1 MDAKNNSDDAFTLR
15 VLLVGE
21 AGDGILSAGDTLMR
35 AAAALGFHSAVHN
48 SFPPTIRGGICSALV
63 TVSDDS
69 SAAPISLSADF
80 VFALS
85 RASLVVLGG
94 ADNVGRINDAI
105 NCGTDM
111 SSAIDAKDG
120 YADGT
125 QSFKLNFDLC
135 PSIQTHPQ
143 LKSSF
148 VLGVLSAILGISND
162 IVLGLITEK
171 LKTKNMTA
179 QNSEAFRLGA
189 ESAASDILPSLGTVN
204 RHAFR
209 LATARPSAENRVIL
223 GGNRAVALGA
233 ISAGCRVYASYPI
246 TPATPIGAL
255 MALYLPAFGGVAY
268 QAEDEMAAIGAV
280 TGSWFFDTPAM
291 TATSGPGLSLM
302 QEFLGYCSMTETPAV
317 IVDVQRAGP
326 SIGMP
331 TKHSQEDLMA
341 AIFGGHGEGQRII
354 LAPSTIEECFYLTLE
369 AFDMARY
376 FRCPVILLTDSA
388 LGNLQVSCKR
398 PNTSVG
404 FKGHILN
411 TSHDAHDESAAVAA
425 AAAQA
430 AASRTAVRRI
440 TGLEHDAKGIPSN
453 TANNRVRQQYK
464 RFSKMD
470 KIEADYGYMQT
481 FDLGDIKPPMPKS
494 RFAARM
500 HNDAT
505 PADLC
510 VISWGFSA
518 AMTRMAVS
526 ALRKRGMKIAC
537 LYPRMLF
544 PFVSG
549 PYLELLNFC
558 KRIAVVES
566 NYTGQLASLIRTNTG
581 INTISVKK
589 YNGEPFSPEEI
600 EAELNGIIE
609 MEKFISDIGN
619 ASDGGEAAK

>member
-1 MDAKNNSDDAFTLR
+1 MDAKNNSDDAFTMR

-35 AAAALGFHSAVHN
+35 AAAALGFHSSVHN
-48 SFPPTIRGGICSALV
+48 SFPPTIRGGICSTLV
-63 TVSDDS
+63 TISDSD

-105 NCGTDM
+105 NCGADM
-111 SSAIDAKDG
+111 NSAIDARDG
-120 YADGT
+120 YTDVT
-125 QSFKLNFDLC
+125 QSFKLDFGLC
-135 PSIQTHPQ
+135 PYIKTHPQ

-162 IVLGLITEK
+162 LVAGIITEK
-171 LKTKNMTA
+171 LKKKNLTA
-179 QNSEAFRLGA
+179 QNRESFRLGF
-189 ESAASDILPSLGTVN
+189 ESATSDILPSLREVN

-209 LATARPSAENRVIL
+209 LAAARQPAEERVIL

-255 MALYLPAFGGVAY
+255 MALYLPAFGGFAY
-268 QAEDEMAAIGAV
+268 QAEDEMSALGAV
-280 TGSWFFDTPAM
+280 TGAWFFDTPAM

-317 IVDVQRAGP
+317 VVDVQRAGP

-331 TKHSQEDLMA
+331 TKHSQEDMMA
-341 AIFGGHGEGQRII
+341 AIFGGHGEGQRIV
-354 LAPSTIEECFYLTLE
+354 LAPSTIEECFYLTVE
-369 AFDMARY
+369 AFDMARH

-411 TSHDAHDESAAVAA
+411 TPHDESEATA

-430 AASRTAVRRI
+430 ATSRTAVRRI

-470 KIEADYGYMQT
+470 KIEADYAYMQT
-481 FDLGDIKPPMPKS
+481 FDLGDIKPPLPKS

-500 HNDAT
+500 NCDAT

-510 VISWGFSA
+510 VVSWGFNA

-526 ALRKRGMKIAC
+526 ALRKRGLKIAC

-544 PFVSG
+544 PFVST

-566 NYTGQLASLIRTNTG
+566 NYTGQLASLIRMNTG

-600 EAELNGIIE
+600 EAELNGIVE

-619 ASDGGEAAK
+619 ANSGGEAAK